1 MPEQASPIHYV
12 LAGDVGGTKTNLGLF
27 QLKGDRPEAVAVKS
41 YPSSEY
47 TGLEEVVLQFQRDEG
62 QTGEAA
68 CFGIAGPV
76 QKGTSRVTNLPWTIS
91 EQSIRDRCGIAK
103 AILINDLA
111 ATANAIPIL
120 RESELVDLNKKPAES
135 DGAIGLV
142 APGTGLG
149 IGLLVFRDGKPTVV
163 PSEGGHVDFAPRN
176 ELEIDLLRYLLRRM
190 PRVSVER
197 VASGPGLYTIFSWL
211 KEFRQYQEPDWL
223 TERIQEE
230 DPAKVISE
238 SALGKNEPLCSEAL
252 DVFVSIIGA
261 ISGNLA
267 LTALTTG
274 GLYLGGGI
282 APKIITKLRDGTFM
296 DAFTAKG
303 RFRELL
309 SDMPVRVILNDQ
321 AALLGAAWCAFQK
334 YSGVRGT

>member
-1 MPEQASPIHYV
+1 MLGTSSMPGQAAPIQYV

-27 QLKGDRPEAVAVKS
+27 QLKGERPEAVAIQS
-41 YPSSEY
+41 YPSAEY
-47 TGLEEVVLQFQRDEG
+47 AGLEEVVLQFQRDQG
-62 QTGEAA
+62 QTVEAA

-76 QKGTSRVTNLPWTIS
+76 QKGVSRATNLPWTVS
-91 EQSIRDRCGIAK
+91 EQSIIERCRIAEVT
-103 AILINDLA
+103 LINDLA

-120 RESELVDLNKKPAES
+120 HESELEDLNKKPAEHG
-135 DGAIGLV
+135 GAIGLV

-149 IGLLVFRDGKPTVV
+149 IGLLVFRDGKPTVI
-163 PSEGGHVDFAPRN
+163 PSEGGHVDFAPKN

-197 VASGPGLYTIFSWL
+197 VASGPGLQTIYSWL
-211 KEFRQYQEPDWL
+211 KEYRQYQEPGWL
-223 TERIQEE
+223 TQRFQQE

-238 SALGKNEPLCSEAL
+238 AALSEKEPLCSEAL
-252 DVFVSIIGA
+252 DMFVSIIGA

-282 APKIITKLRDGTFM
+282 APKIITKLRNGTFM
-296 DAFTAKG
+296 DAFLAKG
-303 RFRELL
+303 RFRGML
-309 SDMPVRVILNDQ
+309 SDMPVRVILNDR
-321 AALLGAAWCAFQK
+321 AALLGAAWCAFQE
-334 YSGVRGT
+334 

>member
-1 MPEQASPIHYV
+1 MPEQPAPIKYV

-27 QLKGDRPEAVAVKS
+27 QLKGDRPEAIAVKS

-47 TGLEEVVLQFQRDEG
+47 GGLEEVVLQFLHDQH
-62 QTGEAA
+62 QTVDSA

-76 QKGTSRVTNLPWTIS
+76 QKGVSRVTNLPWKVS
-91 EQSIRDRCGIAK
+91 EEGIRERCGIAK
-103 AILINDLA
+103 AVLINDLA

-120 RESELVDLNKKPAES
+120 RESELENLNKRPAEP
-135 DGAIGLV
+135 DGSIGLV

-149 IGLLVFRDGKPTVV
+149 IGLLVFREGQPTVI
-163 PSEGGHVDFAPRN
+163 PSEGGHVDFAPKN
-176 ELEIDLLRYLLRRM
+176 EVEIDLLRYLLRRM

-197 VASGPGLYTIFSWL
+197 VASGPGLHTIFSWL
-211 KEFRQYQEPDWL
+211 KEYRQYQEPDWL
-223 TERIQEE
+223 TERLQEE

-238 SALGKNEPLCSEAL
+238 AALGENDPVCSEAL
-252 DVFVSIIGA
+252 DIFVSIIGA

-282 APKIITKLRDGTFM
+282 APKIITRLRDGTFM
-296 DAFTAKG
+296 EAFAAKG
-303 RFRELL
+303 RFRDMLC
-309 SDMPVRVILNDQ
+309 DMPVRVILNDQ
-321 AALLGAAWCAFQK
+321 AALLGAAWCAFQD
-334 YSGVRGT
+334 